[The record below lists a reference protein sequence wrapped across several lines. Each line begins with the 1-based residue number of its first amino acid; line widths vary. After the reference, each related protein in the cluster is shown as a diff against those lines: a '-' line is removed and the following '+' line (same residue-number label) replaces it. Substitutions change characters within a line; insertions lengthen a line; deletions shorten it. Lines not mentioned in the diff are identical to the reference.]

1 MFDSQT
7 GDVLGRQNYYSGGF
21 SWENNYPTISSGFGR
36 LRNDLS
42 GASAQNA
49 FNSAEAEK
57 ARVFNSAEAQKDRD
71 WQEYMSNTAY
81 QRAAADMKAAG
92 INPAALGGDGNA
104 SPASTPGGSAASS
117 SAASSS
123 SGSAS
128 SSGFASIVRAAL
140 SMALFKKFSHSALTS
155 GTAAKA
161 AASAKQAGAAVNSVK
176 RMRA

>member
-1 MFDSQT
+1 MT
-7 GDVLGRQNYYSGGF
+7 ERETKAYLSGGY
-21 SWENNYPTISSGFGR
+21 STNNGDKLGDSVSEAAGR
-36 LRNDLS
+36 LRNNLS
-42 GASAQNA
+42 GATAQNM

-81 QRAAADMKAAG
+81 QRAVADMKAAG

-104 SPASTPGGSAASS
+104 SPASTPGGASASS

-128 SSGFASIVRAAL
+128 SGFASVVKAAL
-140 SMALFKKFSHSALTS
+140 SMALFKKFSHSALNA
-155 GTAAKA
+155 GTASKA

>member
-1 MFDSQT
+1 MAENQT
-7 GDVLGRQNYYSGGF
+7 KAYLSGGF
-21 SWENNYPTISSGFGR
+21 STGQGDKLGDSVTEWFGR
-36 LRNDLS
+36 IRNNLS
-42 GASAQNA
+42 GATAQNM
-49 FNSAEAEK
+49 FNSEEAEK

-71 WQEYMSNTAY
+71 WQEYMSNTSY
-81 QRAAADMKAAG
+81 QRAVADMKAAG

-123 SGSAS
+123 SGSS
-128 SSGFASIVRAAL
+128 SSGLASVIKAAL